1 MNGRRVRGQGAWG
14 KAQGARGKVQ
24 GDGRWRVGGSKTS
37 LSAIHVISE
46 RMKIRTPEAVGMGRP
61 TDRKH
66 PSIHVVTCFLMRR
79 GKVLILQRSE
89 KVGTFRCKWAGV
101 SGYIEKGER
110 PVDTA
115 FKEIREETGLS
126 GSNVALVREG
136 APLPIAFTNFIV
148 HPFLFECKRGRIRLD
163 WEHTAHRWI
172 RPSGL
177 GRFGTV
183 PGLKAALKSV
193 LIPPG

>member
-1 MNGRRVRGQGAWG
+1 VA
-14 KAQGARGKVQ
+14 
-24 GDGRWRVGGSKTS
+24 GSKT
-37 LSAIHVISE
+37 ISCATPGIFA
-46 RMKIRTPEAVGMGRP
+46 RTRIRIPEVVVMGLLRDNEP
-61 TDRKH
+61 E
-66 PSIHVVTCFLMRR
+66 IHVVTCFLMRR

-115 FKEIREETGLS
+115 FKEIWEETGLS

-172 RPSGL
+172 RPSGI

-193 LIPPG
+193 LIPQA